1 MSSSIP
7 LDLLDQLNDLLTS
20 DSTSAD
26 MLKSVYDTGGSSG
39 SAAVDL
45 ADGILGGSSAGNSKY
60 YGTSPTGVL
69 GFNNLPSADML
80 KSVYDPNN
88 DGLISAAQ
96 LDSNII
102 LIPLQRGWF
111 L

>member
-26 MLKSVYDTGGSSG
+26 MLKSVYD
-39 SAAVDL
+39 
-45 ADGILGGSSAGNSKY
+45 
-60 YGTSPTGVL
+60 
-69 GFNNLPSADML
+69 
-80 KSVYDPNN
+80 PNN

-96 LDSNII
+96 LDPNII